1 MFLIF
6 FAIHVHP
13 ARSDFSVSK
22 KIPLPWQISM
32 LLVLVLC
39 WFVLFYVFLF
49 MLAVYFYLFSLRR
62 GEGDVWGPP
71 RKNKRE
77 EAALGDGPGAKV
89 NGARAVNGASAGGI
103 LERS

>member
-1 MFLIF
+1 M
-6 FAIHVHP
+6 
-13 ARSDFSVSK
+13 
-22 KIPLPWQISM
+22 PWQISL
-32 LLVLVLC
+32 LLVFLVLALLGFFLC
-39 WFVLFYVFLF
+39 VGGLFLLF
-49 MLAVYFYLFSLRR
+49 FLRR

-77 EAALGDGPGAKV
+77 EAALGDGPRAKV